1 MKEKAKKL
9 TLFTLTW
16 PIFIEIF
23 LYMLMGNLDTL
34 MLSQYSDDSVAAVGV
49 ANQMLNIMIVMFG
62 FVATGCSILV
72 AQQLG
77 AKNDRTAAEVAV
89 ISIVAN
95 FIFGLMLSGIFVF
108 ASTPLLKLMDLPPHL
123 LSEGKSYLII
133 VGGFSFIQSVIMT
146 LGAILRSYGFT
157 KDTMLVTVGTNI
169 LHAIGNYFVIFGPFG
184 FPVLGVEGVAFST
197 TISRLI
203 GLIVLF
209 YLLKKRIKET
219 LPFKTFYKIPKVH
232 LKNLLRIGIP
242 SAGENLSYNASQIV
256 ITYFVTMIGTEA
268 LTTKVYTQNIMM
280 FIYLFSVAIS
290 EGTQILIG
298 HLIGARKYTEAY
310 ERCMRTFKIAIT
322 ASTCMAIAFSF
333 LAEPLLHI
341 FTTNPHVIETG
352 KILILLTV
360 VLEPGRA
367 FNLVIIGALRSAGDV
382 KFPVYMGI
390 LSMWGISVTA
400 AYFFGIV
407 LGFGLPGIWIAFA
420 LDEWFRGIFM
430 LFRWRSRI
438 WEQKAFVIHPV
449 G

>member
-1 MKEKAKKL
+1 
-9 TLFTLTW
+9 
-16 PIFIEIF
+16 
-23 LYMLMGNLDTL
+23 

-49 ANQMLNIMIVMFG
+49 ANQMLNIIIVMFG

-77 AKNDRTAAEVAV
+77 AKKDRTAAEVAV

-95 FIFGLMLSGIFVF
+95 FIFGLMLSAIFVF
-108 ASTPLLKLMDLPPHL
+108 ASKPLLNLMDLPPHL

-169 LHAIGNYFVIFGPFG
+169 FHAIGNYFVIFGPFG

-333 LAEPLLHI
+333 FAEPLLRI
-341 FTTNPHVIETG
+341 FTTNPDVIETG

-390 LSMWGISVTA
+390 MSMWGISVTA